1 MKKSEIR
8 KLVAEYNKIK
18 VNLRKTQNKKM
29 TKKLKEIEQ
38 RYFHETGKNINSDF
52 KEIT

>member
-8 KLVAEYNKIK
+8 KLVAEYNEIK
-18 VNLRKTQNKKM
+18 VNLRKTQNEKM

-38 RYFHETGKNINSDF
+38 RYFHETGENINSDF

>member
-8 KLVAEYNKIK
+8 RLVAEYKEIKLKIK
-18 VNLRKTQNKKM
+18 KIQNKKISE
-29 TKKLKEIEQ
+29 KLKEIEHK
-38 RYFHETGKNINSDF
+38 YFHETGRTIQSDF

>member
-8 KLVAEYNKIK
+8 KLVAEYKEIKLKIK
-18 VNLRKTQNKKM
+18 KVQNKKILE
-29 TKKLKEIEQ
+29 KLKEIEHK
-38 RYFHETGKNINSDF
+38 YFHETGRIIQSDF